1 MKNTIKILAVLTS
14 AAALIG
20 CNDFLDRFP
29 YDTVSSNTVYS
40 SATLAENA
48 VTGVYSNLLTNYNS
62 ITGTNWDAFCSAL
75 DINDQS
81 ISLRYP
87 FMLGLVQSN
96 NALFLNTWKQL
107 YEGINRANDVIANIG
122 GTTALPEETRTRRIA
137 ECKFLRAYCYYR
149 LNALWR
155 GVPVYLEN
163 LAPSEYT
170 KGRETEEE
178 VWNVILNDLSDAID
192 CEVLPDKYKS
202 GDSDYGRVTKGAAY
216 ALRGKTYMWMKQW
229 DKAEA
234 DFRKVSECG
243 FGLFKGA
250 YADIFKEKNEKSDE
264 MVFSI
269 TMEDLPSHGNV
280 YSRTYGSWMTAGNGQ
295 NHYFMNVNFV
305 NSYQW
310 ADGKPFSFDDVI
322 PGYNEMD
329 AKARSV
335 YFLRDDMTETEKAT
349 MQAYGADMSKY
360 EQNGNEARLLKAFT
374 GRDPR
379 LAATVIAPYTNYLGG
394 FASGSAVNYQTRWP
408 YRSENAPD
416 FDLRT
421 GSPTHMYYCIRKF
434 VTVGKEYM
442 NVTYNPVDVP
452 VIRYADVLLCL
463 AECLNEQGNTD
474 DAVRYVN
481 EVRSRAGVAKL
492 DSGEDWLKVNG
503 QADLR
508 KRIQDEKHW
517 ELACEEQLYLE
528 ELRWGI
534 WKSRKIDFAKGL
546 MQCWGEPVYEY
557 VYGGDSYLKWAI
569 PSSEKEKNPNLEQN
583 DGWY

>member
-1 MKNTIKILAVLTS
+1 MAALAS
-14 AAALIG
+14 AATLLG

-40 SATLAENA
+40 SAILAENA
-48 VTGVYSNLLTNYNS
+48 VTGVYSNLLANYNS
-62 ITGTNWDAFCSAL
+62 ITGTNWDAFSSVL
-75 DINDQS
+75 DVNDQS

-96 NALFLNTWKQL
+96 NSLFLSTWKTF

-122 GTTALPEETRTRRIA
+122 GTTALSEEVRTRRIA

-155 GVPVYLEN
+155 GVPVY
-163 LAPSEYT
+163 
-170 KGRETEEE
+170 
-178 VWNVILNDLSDAID
+178 
-192 CEVLPDKYKS
+192 
-202 GDSDYGRVTKGAAY
+202 
-216 ALRGKTYMWMKQW
+216 MWLKQW

-234 DFRKVSECG
+234 DFLKVGECG

-250 YADIFKEKNEKSDE
+250 YADIFTEKNEKSDE

-280 YSRTYGSWMTAGNGQ
+280 YSRTYGNWMTAGNGQ
-295 NHYFMNVNFV
+295 SHYYMNVNFV

-310 ADGKPFSFDDVI
+310 ADGRPFSFDDVI
-322 PGYNEMD
+322 PGYDGMD
-329 AKARSV
+329 VKARSV
-335 YFLRDDMTETEKAT
+335 YFLRNNMTDTEKAT
-349 MQAYGADMSKY
+349 MKAYGADMSQY
-360 EQNGNEARLLKAFT
+360 DESGNEARILKAYT

-394 FASGSAVNYQTRWP
+394 FASGAATNYQTRWP

-421 GSPTHMYYCIRKF
+421 GSPTHMYYSIRKF
-434 VTVGKEYM
+434 VTVGKEHM

-463 AECLNEQGNTD
+463 AECLNEQGKTKE
-474 DAVRYVN
+474 AVNYVN
-481 EVRSRAGVAKL
+481 EVRGRAGVAKL
-492 DSGEDWLKVNG
+492 DSGADWLAVTG
-503 QADLR
+503 QEDLR

-534 WKSRKIDFAKGL
+534 WKSRKFDFAQGL
-546 MQCWGEPVYEY
+546 QQCWGATVYDY
-557 VYGGDSYLKWAI
+557 SYGGDSYLKWPVPA
-569 PSSEKEKNPNLEQN
+569 SEKEKNPNLEQN

>member
-1 MKNTIKILAVLTS
+1 MAALAS
-14 AAALIG
+14 AATLLG

-40 SATLAENA
+40 SAILAENA
-48 VTGVYSNLLTNYNS
+48 VTGVYSNLLANYNS
-62 ITGTNWDAFCSAL
+62 ITGTNWDAFSSVL
-75 DINDQS
+75 DVNDQS

-96 NALFLNTWKQL
+96 NSLFLSTWKTF

-122 GTTALPEETRTRRIA
+122 GTTALSEEVRTRRIA

-170 KGRETEEE
+170 RGRETEEQ
-178 VWNVILNDLSDAID
+178 VWNVVLDDLNDVID
-192 CEVLPDKYKS
+192 CEVLPLKYKS
-202 GDSDYGRVTKGAAY
+202 GDSDYGRISKGAAY
-216 ALRGKTYMWMKQW
+216 ALRGKVYMWLKQW

-234 DFRKVSECG
+234 DFLKVGECG

-250 YADIFKEKNEKSDE
+250 YADIFTEKNEKSDE

-280 YSRTYGSWMTAGNGQ
+280 YSRTYGNWMTAGNGQ

-310 ADGKPFSFDDVI
+310 ADGRPFSFDDVI
-322 PGYNEMD
+322 PGYDGMD
-329 AKARSV
+329 VKARSV
-335 YFLRDDMTETEKAT
+335 YFLRNNMTDTEKAT
-349 MQAYGADMSKY
+349 MKAYGADMSQY
-360 EQNGNEARLLKAFT
+360 DESGNEARILKAYT

-394 FASGSAVNYQTRWP
+394 FASGAATNYQTRWP

-416 FDLRT
+416 YDLRT
-421 GSPTHMYYCIRKF
+421 GSPTHMYYSIRKF
-434 VTVGKEYM
+434 VTVGKEHM

-463 AECLNEQGNTD
+463 AECLNEQGKTKE
-474 DAVRYVN
+474 AVNYVN
-481 EVRSRAGVAKL
+481 EVRGRAGVAKL
-492 DSGEDWLKVNG
+492 DSGADWLAVTG
-503 QADLR
+503 QEDLR

-534 WKSRKIDFAKGL
+534 WKSRKFDFAQGL
-546 MQCWGEPVYEY
+546 QQCWGATVYDY
-557 VYGGDSYLKWAI
+557 SYGGDSYLKWPVPA
-569 PSSEKEKNPNLEQN
+569 SEKEKNPNLEQN

>member
-1 MKNTIKILAVLTS
+1 MKNTIKILAALTS

-474 DAVRYVN
+474 EAVRYVN